1 MTGAAGLGGQQKVL
15 VELKRKVQ
23 VLCGMSICSS
33 SQKGYP
39 RPKECDHD
47 RKSVH
52 QPWPFVSSVKWPFD
66 TSNTRLVLHVAVTK
80 HRLDFIRLRAG
91 FLLCIC
97 WTCTSAI
104 LGRRDGDP
112 RARCM
117 DGSGRN
123 KIFQYTP
130 QNWDRI
136 CQHLKIKDCNGQPKP
151 HVIIDRG
158 SDSSWMK
165 GPREIHGCQDLNW
178 QWRFNNKH
186 IYYTDLRNREYISN
200 LRIFIYNWRII
211 YNIIEYYYYTISLYL
226 EKLN

>member
-1 MTGAAGLGGQQKVL
+1 MTGAAGLGSQQKVL

-91 FLLCIC
+91 FLLCIY
-97 WTCTSAI
+97 WTYTSAI
-104 LGRRDGDP
+104 LWRRDGDP
-112 RARCM
+112 HARCM
-117 DGSGRN
+117 DCSWWSWNVR
-123 KIFQYTP
+123 YTP
-130 QNWDRI
+130 RNWDRV
-136 CQHLKIKDCNGQPKP
+136 CQHPKCKYCNGKP
-151 HVIIDRG
+151 IQHVLTDRG
-158 SDSSWMK
+158 SDLSWWK
-165 GPREIHGCQDLNW
+165 GPSEMAAKTWSGNGAYLNST
-178 QWRFNNKH
+178 
-186 IYYTDLRNREYISN
+186 YM
-200 LRIFIYNWRII
+200 
-211 YNIIEYYYYTISLYL
+211 
-226 EKLN
+226 